1 MPRVVKERK
10 PAPPTGKRRRV
21 LLVLFVP
28 SVERD
33 GKTAIDQRHW
43 RDGALE
49 TLGTL
54 YGGATAFPRAEG
66 IWRDDER
73 GGRLVRDKPIVLHC
87 YATREDVEDEAKLA
101 ELGAFCRRMGRDTN
115 QGEVGLV
122 VGDEYLAITGFEEK

>member
-1 MPRVVKERK
+1 MPKATTR
-10 PAPPTGKRRRV
+10 PTLPTGKRKRV

-33 GKTAIDQRHW
+33 GKTAIDQRRW
-43 RDGALE
+43 RDAALE
-49 TLGTL
+49 TFGTL